1 MDQSISKLFHS
12 ALIFLLAC
20 EGRGA
25 QSRLASQQNIDRGYL
40 NAIIKGRK
48 PGAEEVRSKIAA
60 HFDMVY
66 EEMLALGRRILD
78 GKNELVVEGKEDV
91 ELRAVILSGSAK
103 TEEGIFES
111 NELQNIGAAPSS
123 ISETILKVIE
133 ILESGTPYGDSLRGS
148 IDILHEAV
156 ITKNENLVL
165 CSQMMTID
173 SRVTKLE
180 GILFDKRTAPKKPRK
195 TFSRSTGAK

>member
-1 MDQSISKLFHS
+1 MDQSISKQFHS
-12 ALIFLLAC
+12 ALIFLLAR

-60 HFDMVY
+60 HFDMIY
-66 EEMLALGRRILD
+66 EEILALGRRILD
-78 GKNELVVEGKEDV
+78 GNNGLVAEAKGEVK
-91 ELRAVILSGSAK
+91 LKALILSGSAK
-103 TEEGIFES
+103 TEEGIFDS
-111 NELQNIGAAPSS
+111 HDELQKIGAAPSN
-123 ISETILKVIE
+123 ISETIFKVIE

-156 ITKNENLVL
+156 ITKKENLVL
-165 CSQMMTID
+165 HNQMMAMD
-173 SRVTKLE
+173 SRVVRLE
-180 GILFDKRTAPKKPRK
+180 AMLSGSKICNQ
-195 TFSRSTGAK
+195 STT